1 VSQDPQSRTLIIG
14 GGITGLSAA
23 YELVRLGRPAVL
35 IEEQPRLGGVIQT
48 ETVDGCVLE
57 QGPDSF
63 LSAKPAAAEL
73 IRELGLGGEIIAS
86 NDDSRVTYVVRK
98 GRLVPL
104 PDGLMMMVPTRI
116 MPVAVSPLLGWGT
129 KLRMGLEYFHSP
141 PSVRRE
147 RSVGEFIREHYGG
160 ETVDYLAEPLLSGVY
175 GGDVERLSVDSVLAR
190 FVEIEAKYGSLT
202 KGVLAAR
209 KAAGRGKAAP
219 LFQTMKGGLAQLT
232 TELER
237 CIRPACGIVHERAE
251 AVERTSDGR
260 WRIRAGGDWIAGADL
275 IFACPAYAAG
285 ALLNTVHPQLAALL
299 SGIEYS
305 SSMTVALV
313 YKKDRIPALPPG
325 FGFLVPARERGV
337 LVACTFTGAKFPFRV
352 PDTHAVLRCF
362 LGGAGNEAVLDSS
375 NGDILAS
382 VLDEVKQLLGWR
394 VDPDRTLIT
403 RWRRAMAQYTV
414 GHETRLRLID
424 DIRSTLPGLHL
435 AGNAYSGIGI
445 PDCIRTG
452 RAAARMSL
460 PRAQALM

>member
-1 VSQDPQSRTLIIG
+1 VSQDPQSRTLIVG

-23 YELVRLGRPAVL
+23 YELVRLGGPAVL
-35 IEEQPRLGGVIQT
+35 IEEQSRLGGVIQT

-141 PSVRRE
+141 PAVRRE

-190 FVEIEAKYGSLT
+190 FVEIEAKHGSLT

-209 KAAGRGKAAP
+209 KAAPSGKAAP

-237 CIRPACGIVHERAE
+237 RIRPACQIIHNRAE

-260 WRIRAGGDWIAGADL
+260 WRVRAGGEWIAGGDL

-285 ALLNTVHPQLAALL
+285 ALLSAVNPQLAALL

-313 YKKDRIPALPPG
+313 YRKDRIPALPPG

-362 LGGAGNEAVLDSS
+362 LGGAGNEAVLGSPD
-375 NGDILAS
+375 GDIIES
-382 VLDEVKQLLGWR
+382 VLDELQDLLGWR
-394 VDPDRTLIT
+394 LDPDRTLIT

-414 GHETRLRLID
+414 GHETRMRLID

-452 RAAARMSL
+452 RAAARSAAA
-460 PRAQALM
+460 R